1 MMKRVVLI
9 AGLVVCVSISSAVA
23 QVLPAATVGGAKGN
37 PDTMRVMLAA
47 EATVGNAAAKHERI
61 VRYRV
66 GQGDVFYGILIGKH
80 IRRLTNSFVEIAQGR
95 RDFSGARHALDK
107 VQLLAPV
114 NPSKVICFGWTFPSH
129 AREVGGEERRKE
141 PLVFL
146 KPPTVIIAD
155 KGTIVLPGKL
165 SSRVEFEGELAAVIG
180 KRLRNVAPEQAMK
193 GILGFTCM
201 NDVTARDLTKKDP
214 EFTRGKGFDTFGPL
228 GPWIVTHLDPS
239 DLRIQTFLNG
249 EIKQD
254 ARISD
259 MTFEIPFLISYI
271 SQVMTL
277 LPGDVIAFGTPGG
290 SGKLKTGDKI
300 QVKIEKIGMLTNF
313 VK

>member
-1 MMKRVVLI
+1 MVKRIVLV
-9 AGLVVCVSISSAVA
+9 AALLVCASISSAA
-23 QVLPAATVGGAKGN
+23 QY
-37 PDTMRVMLAA
+37 
-47 EATVGNAAAKHERI
+47 ERL

-66 GQGDVFYGILIGKH
+66 NEGDEFYGILVDNH
-80 IRRLTNSFVEIAQGR
+80 IQQLTNSFAEIAQGR
-95 RDFSGARHALDK
+95 RDLSGVRYALDK
-107 VQLLAPV
+107 VKLLAPV

-155 KGTIVLPGKL
+155 KGTVVLPRKL
-165 SSRVEFEGELAAVIG
+165 SNQVEFEGELAAVVG
-180 KRLRNVAPEQAMK
+180 KRMRNVAPKHALD
-193 GILGFTCM
+193 GILGFTCI

-239 DLRIQTFLNG
+239 DLRIQTILNG

-254 ARISD
+254 GRTSE
-259 MTFEIPFLISYI
+259 MTFNIPFLISYI

-290 SGKLKTGDKI
+290 SGKLEPGDTV
-300 QVKIEKIGMLTNF
+300 QVKIEHIGTLTNF

>member
-1 MMKRVVLI
+1 MVKRIVLV
-9 AGLVVCVSISSAVA
+9 AALLVCASISSAA
-23 QVLPAATVGGAKGN
+23 QY
-37 PDTMRVMLAA
+37 
-47 EATVGNAAAKHERI
+47 ERL

-66 GQGDVFYGILIGKH
+66 NEGDEFYGILVDNH
-80 IRRLTNSFVEIAQGR
+80 IQQLTNSFAEIAQGR
-95 RDFSGARHALDK
+95 RDLSGVRYALDK
-107 VQLLAPV
+107 VKLLAPV

-141 PLVFL
+141 ALVFL

-155 KGTIVLPGKL
+155 KGTVVLPRKL
-165 SSRVEFEGELAAVIG
+165 SNQVEFEGELAAVVG
-180 KRLRNVAPEQAMK
+180 KRMRNVASKHALD
-193 GILGFTCM
+193 GILGFTCI

-239 DLRIQTFLNG
+239 DLRIQTILNG

-254 ARISD
+254 GRTSE
-259 MTFEIPFLISYI
+259 MTFNIPFLISYI

-290 SGKLKTGDKI
+290 SGKLEPGDTV
-300 QVKIEKIGMLTNF
+300 QVKIEHIGTLTNF

>member
-1 MMKRVVLI
+1 MMKRVILI
-9 AGLVVCVSISSAVA
+9 AGLVVCGAIGSAVA
-23 QVLPAATVGGAKGN
+23 QALPVAAVGKTKPN
-37 PDTMRVMLAA
+37 PDA
-47 EATVGNAAAKHERI
+47 NHERI
-61 VRYRV
+61 VRYRIN
-66 GQGDVFYGILIGKH
+66 QGDVFYGILTDKH
-80 IRRLTNSFVEIAQGR
+80 IRQLTNSFVEIARGK

-107 VQLLAPV
+107 VKLLAPV
-114 NPSKVICFGWTFPSH
+114 NPSKIICFGWTFPSH

-146 KPPTVIIAD
+146 KPPSVIIAE
-155 KGTIVLPGKL
+155 KGTIVLPQKL
-165 SSRVEFEGELAAVIG
+165 SSQVEFEGELAAVIG
-180 KRLRNVAPEQAMK
+180 KRMRNVAPEQVME

-254 ARISD
+254 ARISE
-259 MTFEIPFLISYI
+259 MTFEVPFLISYI

-290 SGKLKTGDKI
+290 SGKLKPGDKI
-300 QVKIEKIGMLTNF
+300 QVKIEKIGLLTNF

>member
-1 MMKRVVLI
+1 MKRVVLI
-9 AGLVVCVSISSAVA
+9 AGLVVFVGISFA
-23 QVLPAATVGGAKGN
+23 P
-37 PDTMRVMLAA
+37 A
-47 EATVGNAAAKHERI
+47 EATAGNAAAKSERV
-61 VRYRV
+61 VRYRIN
-66 GQGDVFYGILIGKH
+66 QSDVFYGIVVDKN
-80 IRRLTNSFVEIAQGR
+80 IRHLTNSFAEIARGK
-95 RDFSGARHALDK
+95 RDFSGKKHALGK
-107 VQLLAPV
+107 VKLLAPV
-114 NPSKVICFGWTFPSH
+114 KPSKVICFGWTFPSH

-146 KPPTVIIAD
+146 KPPTVIIAE
-155 KGTIVLPGKL
+155 KETIVLPGKL
-165 SSRVEFEGELAAVIG
+165 SSQVEFEGELAAVIG
-180 KRLRNVAPEQAMK
+180 KRMRNVKPEQVMK
-193 GILGFTCM
+193 GIFGFTCM
-201 NDVTARDLTKKDP
+201 NDVTARDLAKTDP

-239 DLRIQTFLNG
+239 DLKIQTILNG
-249 EIKQD
+249 QIKQD
-254 ARISD
+254 ARTSE

>member
-1 MMKRVVLI
+1 MSVKFKKGTLIMMKRIILI
-9 AGLVVCVSISSAVA
+9 AGLVVCGCISSA
-23 QVLPAATVGGAKGN
+23 
-37 PDTMRVMLAA
+37 
-47 EATVGNAAAKHERI
+47 AAKATAGNTAAKSEKI

-66 GQGDVFYGILIGKH
+66 DGGDVFYGIVVDKH
-80 IRRLTNSFVEIAQGR
+80 IRRLTNSFAEIAKGR
-95 RDFSGARHALDK
+95 RDFSGRKHALEK
-107 VQLLAPV
+107 VKLLAPV
-114 NPSKVICFGWTFPSH
+114 KPSKIICFGWTFPSH

-146 KPPTVIIAD
+146 KPPTVIIAE
-155 KGTIVLPGKL
+155 KETIVLPGKL
-165 SSRVEFEGELAAVIG
+165 SSQVEFEGELAAIIG
-180 KRLRNVAPEQAMK
+180 KRMRNVKPEEVMK

-201 NDVTARDLTKKDP
+201 NDVTARDLAKKDP
-214 EFTRGKGFDTFGPL
+214 SYARGKGFDTFGPL
-228 GPWIVTHLDPS
+228 GPWIVTNLDPS
-239 DLRIQTFLNG
+239 DLKIQTILNG

-290 SGKLKTGDKI
+290 SGRLKSGDKI
-300 QVKIEKIGMLTNF
+300 QVKIEKIGLLTNF